1 MTSHRSFAPQ
11 YRLDNGAA
19 GFADD
24 FQTLLTSKREVSEDI
39 RDIVV
44 SIIGQVQR
52 EGDTALFDLTE
63 RFDRH
68 DRRQQGL
75 RVTEEER
82 AQARAGMTLEQAD
95 ALNVAAERIRT
106 YHEKHMPQDH
116 FDTDEQAD
124 NDLPRIR
131 PPFVDHNT
139 QQNGNHSAQ

>member
-1 MTSHRSFAPQ
+1 MTSHPSFAPQ
-11 YRLDNGAA
+11 YRLESSAP

-24 FQTLLTSKREVSEDI
+24 FQTLLTSKREASEDI

-44 SIIGQVQR
+44 DIIGQVQR
-52 EGDTALFDLTE
+52 DGDNALFDLTE

-95 ALNVAAERIRT
+95 ALNFDAERIRN
-106 YHEKHMPQDH
+106 YQE
-116 FDTDEQAD
+116 
-124 NDLPRIR
+124 
-131 PPFVDHNT
+131 
-139 QQNGNHSAQ
+139 